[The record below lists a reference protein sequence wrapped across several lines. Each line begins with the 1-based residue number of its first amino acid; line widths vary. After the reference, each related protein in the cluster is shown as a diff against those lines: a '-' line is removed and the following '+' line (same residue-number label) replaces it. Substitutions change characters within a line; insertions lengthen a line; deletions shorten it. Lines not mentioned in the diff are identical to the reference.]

1 MKKILAI
8 LLLSAFTSPAFAYL
22 DPGSIS
28 LAFQAI
34 LAAIAGL
41 AATYRF
47 WIYKVKEF
55 FGFNKKKKMKTEK
68 KKLNNK

>member
-1 MKKILAI
+1 MKKLFAIIIL
-8 LLLSAFTSPAFAYL
+8 SGAFTSPAFAYL

-55 FGFNKKKKMKTEK
+55 FGFNPKKMKSK
-68 KKLNNK
+68 KEIK

>member
-1 MKKILAI
+1 MKKILTI
-8 LLLSAFTSPAFAYL
+8 VLFSVFTSPAFAYL

-55 FGFNKKKKMKTEK
+55 FGFNSKKKIKSK
-68 KKLNNK
+68 KEIK